1 MKKLTNLN
9 EVLAF
14 QLEGMYH
21 GEKKLHH
28 ELPSFSEGVRNT
40 HLKEEIKKYVERSG
54 EKRSKLKRIFS
65 YLLVPNTKRKSKVVE
80 VLFKEAREMADKTSE
95 GHLRDTVLTACLQS
109 INHYNAANY
118 RAALALAVELN
129 LEQVTDLLHEILQW
143 ENETFL
149 ALEKIAFEEL
159 RKHESVAST

>member
-9 EVLAF
+9 EVLAQ

-21 GEKKLHH
+21 GEKQLQH
-28 ELPSFSEGVRNT
+28 ELPTFSEGVQHVR
-40 HLKEEIKKYVERSG
+40 LKEEMTKYIERSV

-65 YLLVPNTKRKSKVVE
+65 YLLVPNTKRKSNVVE

-95 GHLRDTVLTACLQS
+95 GYLRDTVFTACLQS

-159 RKHESVAST
+159 RKHESVAE